1 MRIRSLKNPKGL
13 PSKNPENHGKSMI
26 FQHLT
31 LAPQARKKSS
41 FCCFFTQSLCPGKA
55 GFGGMLPDDEELPPV
70 TDSEDEK
77 PAYTTQCTNLERW
90 QELPTKPGGVV
101 WRLQCFYFLLF
112 FDCISQP
119 DRWQNIPTKFKSTT
133 IKWCWVSSP

>member
-41 FCCFFTQSLCPGKA
+41 FCRFFPQSLCPGKA

-90 QELPTKPGGVV
+90 QVLPTKPGGRCLGAAV
-101 WRLQCFYFLLF
+101 FLLSTF
-112 FDCISQP
+112 LRFP
-119 DRWQNIPTKFKSTT
+119 QNRPTRGILVQKTS
-133 IKWCWVSSP
+133 